1 MRRGLRRGLGIL
13 LVPLPHAPSRPPPI
27 SLAALLLLPR
37 RLNGSSRHSFCS
49 FPGGGRA
56 VEQFSD
62 DEYDHEYEDL
72 RVRAAS
78 SSAGARMIPLRD
90 LQRNSF
96 VFLVCSLPRSDFLL
110 HVQPSSS
117 VANIDEWRW
126 KLSMLQRNVEEQE
139 IISRDRRDRRDY
151 DQIANLA
158 KRMGLYRSCAVI
170 SQLLPINYTRTCWK
184 RN

>member
-1 MRRGLRRGLGIL
+1 LGML
-13 LVPLPHAPSRPPPI
+13 LVPLPHAPSHPPPI
-27 SLAALLLLPR
+27 SLAALLRLPR
-37 RLNGSSRHSFCS
+37 RLNGSYRHSFCS

-78 SSAGARMIPLRD
+78 SSAGARMIPLCD

-96 VFLVCSLPRSDFLL
+96 VLLVGSPPRNDFLL

-126 KLSMLQRNVEEQE
+126 KLSMLQRNAEEQE
-139 IISRDRRDRRDY
+139 IISRDRRDY

-158 KRMGLYRSCAVI
+158 KSCAVI